1 MKREASNKIEHLLPY
16 AAGLGVSIIFGL
28 SFLFTKTALDT
39 FMPMELIAYRFAIA
53 ALVITLLV
61 AIRAIKISF
70 KGKPI
75 LPLVILSLFQPI
87 IYFIC
92 ETIGVQMTSSS
103 QASMMIALIPI
114 FVTIL
119 AFIFLG
125 ERPNIM
131 QYIAIIVSVGGVV
144 FILIFSGDFAPTGDI
159 MGIMVLMGAVIAGAV
174 YSILSKKHSKMFTPV
189 EITFVMMWVGAI
201 AFNLIFIG
209 QQLLGLAPNQVNLSQ
224 ISFISIMP
232 LFYLGIISSIGA
244 FFMFN
249 YMISKIPASRASVFT
264 NLVTV
269 IAILAGII
277 FRHEA
282 FYWYQ
287 MVGGVMIIGGVWG
300 SNFFAEKIENSEPK
314 A

>member
-1 MKREASNKIEHLLPY
+1 MKTEASNKMEHFLPY
-16 AAGLGVSIIFGL
+16 AAGLGVSLIFGL

-53 ALVITLLV
+53 ALVITMLV
-61 AIRAIKISF
+61 ATRAIRISF

-75 LPLVILSLFQPI
+75 FPLIVLSFFQPI

-103 QASMMIALIPI
+103 QAGMMIALIPI
-114 FVTIL
+114 FVTIM
-119 AFIFLG
+119 AVIFLG
-125 ERPNIM
+125 ERPNIK
-131 QYIAIIVSVGGVV
+131 QYLAIFLSVGGVI
-144 FILIFSGDFAPTGDI
+144 FILIFSGDFAPSGDI
-159 MGIMVLMGAVIAGAV
+159 MGIIVLMGAVISGAV

-201 AFNLIFIG
+201 VFNLIFIV
-209 QQLLGLAPNQVNLSQ
+209 QQLMGFVTNQVNLTQ
-224 ISFISIMP
+224 MNFISFVP
-232 LFYLGIISSIGA
+232 LLYLGIVSSIVA

-264 NLVTV
+264 NLVTI

-287 MVGGVMIIGGVWG
+287 MVGGAMIIGGVWG
-300 SNFFAEKIENSEPK
+300 SNFFADKIESSKPIV
-314 A
+314 

>member
-1 MKREASNKIEHLLPY
+1 MKMETRNKAEQYLPY
-16 AAGLGVSIIFGL
+16 AAGLGVSLIFGL

-39 FMPMELIAYRFAIA
+39 FGPIELIAYRFAIA

-61 AIRAIKISF
+61 GTRAIRINF
-70 KGKPI
+70 KGKPV
-75 LPLVILSLFQPI
+75 LPLIILSFFQPI

-103 QASMMIALIPI
+103 QAGMMIALIPI

-119 AFIFLG
+119 AVIFLG
-125 ERPNIM
+125 ERPNVM
-131 QYIAIIVSVGGVV
+131 QYVAILISVGGVI

-159 MGIMVLMGAVIAGAV
+159 MGIIVLMGAVISGAI

-201 AFNLIFIG
+201 VFNLIFIG
-209 QQLLGLAPNQVNLSQ
+209 QQLMGFAPNQVNLSQ
-224 ISFISIMP
+224 MSFMSILP
-232 LFYLGIISSIGA
+232 LLYLGIISSIAA

-264 NLVTV
+264 NLVTI

-277 FRHEA
+277 FREEA

-300 SNFFAEKIENSEPK
+300 SNFFAEKTK
-314 A
+314 

>member
-1 MKREASNKIEHLLPY
+1 MLVKNKIEHFLPY

-61 AIRAIKISF
+61 ATRAIRISF

-75 LPLVILSLFQPI
+75 LQLVVLSFFQPI

-103 QASMMIALIPI
+103 QAGMMIALIPI

-159 MGIMVLMGAVIAGAV
+159 MGIIILMGAVIAGAV

-201 AFNLIFIG
+201 VFNLIFIG
-209 QQLLGLAPNQVNLSQ
+209 QQLLGLAPNQANLSQ
-224 ISFISIMP
+224 MSFMTIMP

-300 SNFFAEKIENSEPK
+300 SNFFAEKIENSEPI

>member
-1 MKREASNKIEHLLPY
+1 MLVRNKIEHYLPY

-61 AIRAIKISF
+61 ATRAIRIRF

-75 LPLVILSLFQPI
+75 FPLIVLSLFQPI

-92 ETIGVQMTSSS
+92 ETMGVKLTSSS
-103 QASMMIALIPI
+103 QAGMMIALIPI
-114 FVTIL
+114 FVTIM
-119 AFIFLG
+119 AVIFLG

-131 QYIAIIVSVGGVV
+131 QYLAIVISVGGVI
-144 FILIFSGDFAPTGDI
+144 FILAFSGDFAPTGDFI
-159 MGIMVLMGAVIAGAV
+159 GILVLMGAVLAGAV
-174 YSILSKKHSKMFTPV
+174 FSILSKKYSKMFTPV

-201 AFNLIFIG
+201 VFNLIFIG
-209 QQLLGLAPNQVNLSQ
+209 QQILGLAPSQVNLGQ
-224 ISFISIMP
+224 MSFISIMP

-264 NLVTV
+264 NLITV

-287 MVGGVMIIGGVWG
+287 VVGGIMIIGGVWA
-300 SNFFAEKIENSEPK
+300 SNFFADKIENAEPI